1 MTMPLNTESETTS
14 DPEIVAAQRDVELA
28 KANLEDN
35 LNDVRDSGKRALAGM
50 AQKARPVLIAAAVVV
65 GAIVL
70 FRLLR
75 RATRS
80 RPAPFA
86 IVRATE
92 STPLVKIALGAAI
105 RGALRVLATRL
116 AEQAAAR
123 LVVAAEERE
132 LEAQAVHDS
141 ASLDAVSTVSS
152 K

>member
-1 MTMPLNTESETTS
+1 MPPNAESERS
-14 DPEIVAAQRDVELA
+14 SSPEIVAAQLDVQLA
-28 KANLEDN
+28 KAELENN
-35 LNDVRDSGKRALAGM
+35 LNDVRDSGKRALIGM

-70 FRLLR
+70 FRLIR
-75 RATRS
+75 RAART
-80 RPAPFA
+80 RPAPLA

-92 STPLVKIALGAAI
+92 RTPLVKIAIGAAV

-123 LVVAAEERE
+123 LVAAAERRE
-132 LEAQAVHDS
+132 LEAHEVDDS

>member
-1 MTMPLNTESETTS
+1 MPLNTEPETTS
-14 DPEIVAAQRDVELA
+14 DPEVVAAQLDVEIA
-28 KANLEDN
+28 KANLEND

-50 AQKARPVLIAAAVVV
+50 AQKARPVAIAVAVVV
-65 GAIVL
+65 GVIVL
-70 FRLLR
+70 FRLIR
-75 RATRS
+75 RASRQ
-80 RPAPFA
+80 RPAPLA

-92 STPLVKIALGAAI
+92 STPLVKIAIGAAI

-123 LVVAAEERE
+123 LVAAAEERK
-132 LEAQAVHDS
+132 LEAQEVDDL

>member
-1 MTMPLNTESETTS
+1 MPPNAESERS
-14 DPEIVAAQRDVELA
+14 SSPEIVAAQLDVELA
-28 KANLEDN
+28 KAELESN
-35 LNDVRDSGKRALAGM
+35 LNDVRDSGKKALIGM

-70 FRLLR
+70 FRLIR
-75 RATRS
+75 RASRT

-92 STPLVKIALGAAI
+92 STPLVKIALGAAV

-116 AEQAAAR
+116 AERAAAR
-123 LVVAAEERE
+123 LVAAAEQRE
-132 LEAQAVHDS
+132 LEAQELHDS
-141 ASLDAVSTVSS
+141 ASLDALSTVSS

>member
-1 MTMPLNTESETTS
+1 MPLNTESETTS
-14 DPEIVAAQRDVELA
+14 DPEIVAAQLDVEIA
-28 KANLEDN
+28 KANLQND

-75 RATRS
+75 RASRS
-80 RPAPFA
+80 RPAPLA

-92 STPLVKIALGAAI
+92 STPFLKIAVGAAI

-123 LVVAAEERE
+123 LVVAAEERAI
-132 LEAQAVHDS
+132 EAQEVDDS
-141 ASLDAVSTVSS
+141 ASLEAVSTASS

>member
-1 MTMPLNTESETTS
+1 MPPNAESERLS
-14 DPEIVAAQRDVELA
+14 SPEIVAAQLDVELA
-28 KANLEDN
+28 KAQLESN
-35 LNDVRDSGKRALAGM
+35 LNDVRDSGKRALVGM

-70 FRLLR
+70 FRLIR
-75 RATRS
+75 RASRT

-92 STPLVKIALGAAI
+92 STPLVKIALGAAV

-123 LVVAAEERE
+123 LVAAAEERE
-132 LEAQAVHDS
+132 LQAQEVDDS
-141 ASLDAVSTVSS
+141 ASLDALSTAAS

>member
-1 MTMPLNTESETTS
+1 MPPNAESERS
-14 DPEIVAAQRDVELA
+14 SSPEIVAAQLDVELA
-28 KANLEDN
+28 KAELKTN
-35 LNDVRDSGKRALAGM
+35 LNEVRDSGKKALVGM
-50 AQKARPVLIAAAVVV
+50 ARKARPVLIAAAVVV

-70 FRLLR
+70 FRLIR
-75 RATRS
+75 KAVRT
-80 RPAPFA
+80 RPAPLA

-92 STPLVKIALGAAI
+92 STPLVKIAVGAAI

-123 LVVAAEERE
+123 LVAAAEQRE
-132 LEAQAVHDS
+132 LEAQEVDDS

>member
-1 MTMPLNTESETTS
+1 MPPNAESERS
-14 DPEIVAAQRDVELA
+14 SSPEIVAAQLDVQLARAEL
-28 KANLEDN
+28 ESN

-50 AQKARPVLIAAAVVV
+50 AQKARPVLIATAVVV

-75 RATRS
+75 RVSQNR
-80 RPAPFA
+80 RAPLA

-92 STPLVKIALGAAI
+92 STPLVRIALGAAV

-123 LVVAAEERE
+123 LVAAAEQRE
-132 LEAQAVHDS
+132 LEAHEVDDS
-141 ASLDAVSTVSS
+141 VSLDAVNTVAS

>member
-1 MTMPLNTESETTS
+1 MPPNAESERLS
-14 DPEIVAAQRDVELA
+14 SPEIVAAQLDVELA
-28 KANLEDN
+28 KAELESN
-35 LNDVRDSGKRALAGM
+35 LNDVRDSGKRALVGM

-70 FRLLR
+70 FRLIR
-75 RATRS
+75 RASRT

-92 STPLVKIALGAAI
+92 STPLVKIALGAAV

-123 LVVAAEERE
+123 LVAAAEERE
-132 LEAQAVHDS
+132 LQAQEVDDS
-141 ASLDAVSTVSS
+141 ASLDALSTAAS